1 MTYPPSSSPAH
12 GGRDPSLP
20 CSSCGKRHAR
30 SHDNNIVGAS
40 ITNPFGKS
48 PSKKSASA
56 IVTVILALLSSSP
69 SAAAKAAALPPVPST
84 GAVSSS
90 QSETAT
96 ASARSSRRG
105 AGDGPDGTWDWKDL
119 FASAALPGAVTKEGR
134 SLAEDDGSAVL
145 DDAHDHDDAHVTEGD
160 ETEGLDAHDHDH
172 DHDAL
177 SLSQAE
183 ASASS
188 SIGKGVSAKQWGQII
203 GVTLLVNLASLV
215 GLLLLTFPVMRRHYS
230 GKKKDSMEQHQ
241 QQSHQGGAGKKN
253 KTKFE
258 RLVHICLPAFVVG
271 ALLATAAF
279 LLFPEA
285 LHLISGTHHE
295 EHGADDGGEEGHD
308 EHHDHRFLQDEDHG
322 GHDDHGDGESVA
334 AAKFGVAFLGG
345 FLLPFVFSLIFP
357 HSHGHPHDRL
367 HRLEHGHDDD
377 DALSSGKEDDAKSL
391 FASDEEDC
399 ASCKAS
405 ARDDSDVPRDAHV
418 GVSVT
423 AIPIADRDEEN
434 INHQKTPSAAPRNT
448 SAAAIVPTPLP
459 PKTLL
464 DKSLILSIITGDFLC
479 NFADGIF
486 VTAAL
491 LHCPGPTF
499 LSILLVTILHE
510 LPQEFADFFL
520 LVEYA
525 GLTVLQASVVN
536 FLSGL
541 SVTLGG
547 IVVAAGNP
555 SDETVGV
562 VIAMAGG
569 AYASIAA
576 CETLPRM
583 EKWVEG
589 RRDRLAMMAAFVA
602 GTIPFGLVLL
612 KHEHCG

>member
-1 MTYPPSSSPAH
+1 
-12 GGRDPSLP
+12 L
-20 CSSCGKRHAR
+20 
-30 SHDNNIVGAS
+30 
-40 ITNPFGKS
+40 
-48 PSKKSASA
+48 
-56 IVTVILALLSSSP
+56 
-69 SAAAKAAALPPVPST
+69 
-84 GAVSSS
+84 
-90 QSETAT
+90 
-96 ASARSSRRG
+96 
-105 AGDGPDGTWDWKDL
+105 DWKDL
-119 FASAALPGAVTKEGR
+119 FASSALAAGSGKTTTEKGPGKLRAWLWRSGFHGEVTR

-145 DDAHDHDDAHVTEGD
+145 DDAHDDVAHDHDHEDARVHEG
-160 ETEGLDAHDHDH
+160 EEIEGLDAHDHDH
-172 DHDAL
+172 DNDAL

-183 ASASS
+183 APTSS
-188 SIGKGVSAKQWGQII
+188 SVGKGVSAKQWGQII

-215 GLLLLTFPVMRRHYS
+215 GLLLFAFPVMRRHYS
-230 GKKKDSMEQHQ
+230 GKKEESMEQHPQ
-241 QQSHQGGAGKKN
+241 QQHQGGIGKKN

-285 LHLISGTHHE
+285 LHLISGTHHD
-295 EHGADDGGEEGHD
+295 EHGADDGGEDGHD
-308 EHHDHRFLQDEDHG
+308 EHQDHRFLQDEDHG
-322 GHDDHGDGESVA
+322 GHDDQEDGESVA
-334 AAKFGVAFLGG
+334 AAKFGVSFLGG

-357 HSHGHPHDRL
+357 HSHGRHHDRL
-367 HRLEHGHDDD
+367 HQLEHGHDDD
-377 DALSSGKEDDAKSL
+377 ELSSGKDDDAKSL
-391 FASDEEDC
+391 FASDEEEC

-405 ARDDSDVPRDAHV
+405 APDDSDVARDAHV

-423 AIPIADRDEEN
+423 AIPIADQDEEN
-434 INHQKTPSAAPRNT
+434 KKPKTPSDAPRNS
-448 SAAAIVPTPLP
+448 SAHTDTAAIVPTPLQ

-491 LHCPGPTF
+491 LQCPGPTF

-525 GLTVLQASVVN
+525 GLAFLQACVVN

-589 RRDRLAMMAAFVA
+589 RMDRLAMMAAFVA